1 MKLEDWRKEIDTI
14 DAEIVRLVGKRAEIA
29 QKIGVLK
36 ASAGLPVVVEG
47 REDAILRK
55 AAANNRGLLTND
67 AIVRIFRG
75 ILRESRRLQ
84 AATLSKLSGREK
96 ILTK

>member
-36 ASAGLPVVVEG
+36 ASAGLPVVDEG

-75 ILRESRRLQ
+75 IIRESRKLQ
-84 AATLSKLSGREK
+84 AETQRKLNIKGQV
-96 ILTK
+96 LTK